1 MYRLHIVTVWRGD
14 ADMSANEQ
22 ESVENTSFQEQR
34 TWLIVTY
41 LLHIVGAI
49 LAIPSI
55 VGLILNYVLRED
67 TSAELRSHHDWQIRT
82 FWWSLLWVVIGTIL
96 VWILVGYF
104 ILLATWLWWMYRHV
118 RGLIRLADHRDMM
131 V

>member
-1 MYRLHIVTVWRGD
+1 
-14 ADMSANEQ
+14 MSENEW
-22 ESVENTSFQEQR
+22 EATNPTSTQEQR

-67 TSAELRSHHDWQIRT
+67 TGAELRSHHDWQIRT

-96 VWILVGYF
+96 IWVLVGYF